1 MCSFSCSSCC
11 SCCCC
16 FCCCKGEEVEED
28 DDEGGV
34 INVGRGRSGAF
45 SSGEFVDLGVA
56 GAGTDSDCISKVA
69 VVVTVDETC
78 GGGGDED
85 GDDPVER
92 SAASRTV
99 AVLGAVVVT
108 AGATGKEGG
117 ATNVPVTA
125 TVPSVASVM
134 TVVTLEG
141 LVPVTGVTMT
151 VGMDLRAVGVEI
163 GVVIASMHRE
173 VSGRIWSSFERS
185 GVCIKGAR
193 IFSEDKLVVMSSFA
207 DIFGE

>member
-1 MCSFSCSSCC
+1 M
-11 SCCCC
+11 
-16 FCCCKGEEVEED
+16 
-28 DDEGGV
+28 
-34 INVGRGRSGAF
+34 
-45 SSGEFVDLGVA
+45 GVA

-78 GGGGDED
+78 GGGDED

-99 AVLGAVVVT
+99 AVLVVT